1 MVLLLTKVV
10 TFRRQAAAAEVA
22 MTDVLGCLE
31 RMDGRRPGP
40 GRGEE
45 RALYATRKK
54 YAFFIFLRD
63 SLIEFA

>member
-31 RMDGRRPGP
+31 RWMAAGRDP
-40 GRGEE
+40 GEE

-54 YAFFIFLRD
+54 
-63 SLIEFA
+63 